1 MSAIKPVAETAD
13 TVTLARGDFE
23 ALMAAL
29 EDAKDAATFRAF
41 DARAAAKGKDA
52 VLADFLPVEAVERLL
67 SGESPVRIW
76 REHRGMTLRGLAE
89 TAGISAG
96 YLSEI
101 ENGRKPGSAAALARI
116 ARALGMAIEDLLP
129 EDLPA
134 DSPGDEQTDDC

>member
-1 MSAIKPVAETAD
+1 MNAIKPVAETID
-13 TVTLARGDFE
+13 TVTLTRGDFE

-41 DARAAAKGKDA
+41 NACLAAKSKDA

-76 REHRGMTLRGLAE
+76 REQRGMTLRSLAE

-101 ENGRKPGSAAALARI
+101 ENGRKPGSAVALARI
-116 ARALGMAIEDLLP
+116 ARALGLAIEDLLP
-129 EDLPA
+129 EDLLA
-134 DSPGDEQTDDC
+134 DSHA